1 MPSRLSGLSRKR
13 IAPYLCGGLLGTVA
27 ALATVFPVFA
37 DESHQHGAGPIDL
50 TGGPLLWG
58 WASLAGIF
66 AFLIL
71 SRFLLVKSM
80 VAQTTG
86 KTASVSYFAAIR
98 QFSRNARLFLAYSIL
113 AGLGTGI
120 WGVMFNIY
128 LLRMG
133 FPVTFIG
140 TFWLVNMLSHG
151 AASLPAGFI
160 ADRFGRRR
168 AFFVAT
174 LLSVIAQGSLL
185 FTIEPAIILV
195 LAAIAG
201 FGEAFHGV
209 TGAPFMME
217 NSEPQ
222 ERPHLFSLNASFLQ
236 ISNFG
241 GSMAGGLLPLLW
253 ATTLGVPPLDPS
265 AARWALVMGLPLTLG
280 ALLPLAFM
288 REKAVELAES
298 LKELITLR
306 NVVHFRIVAQL
317 TLLSLVV
324 GVAFGLTVRFFNI
337 FFQDVFKATDS
348 QVGTILAMAALA
360 GAGSILLSPVVAQ
373 RWGQVKGILVTQVL
387 SIPFLLLIAVLPSLS
402 AVTVFFLVRGAVYSI
417 GLPLRNQLSMEF
429 ISAKERGTTA
439 GFTHMSFDLG
449 GGLGAGMAGLL
460 ITGTGF
466 ASAFTVAA
474 ALILV
479 PAILYY
485 VFFAGL
491 EASSQRATT
500 KVPAPVPA
508 GRLSTADSRP
518 A

>member
-1 MPSRLSGLSRKR
+1 MPKRLSGLSRQR
-13 IAPYLCGGLLGTVA
+13 VTPYLRGGLLGAVA
-27 ALATVFPVFA
+27 TLATVFPVLA
-37 DESHQHGAGPIDL
+37 DEAHLHGAGSIDL

-80 VAQTTG
+80 AVQTAG
-86 KTASVSYFAAIR
+86 TAAPVGYFATIR
-98 QFSRNARLFLAYSIL
+98 QFSRNARLFLAYSLL

-120 WGVMFNIY
+120 WGVMFNLY

-168 AFFVAT
+168 AFFIAT
-174 LLSVIAQGSLL
+174 LLSVTAQGSLL
-185 FTIEPAIILV
+185 FTLEPSIILV

-236 ISNFG
+236 LSNFG
-241 GSMAGGLLPLLW
+241 GSLAGGLLPLLW
-253 ATTLGVPPLDPS
+253 ATTLGIPPVDPS
-265 AARWALVMGLPLTLG
+265 AARWALVTGLPLTLG
-280 ALLPLAFM
+280 ALLPLVFM
-288 REKAVELAES
+288 REKSVELAES
-298 LKELITLR
+298 LKDLITLR
-306 NVVHFRIVAQL
+306 YVVHFRIVMQL

-337 FFQDVFKATDS
+337 FFQDIFKATYS
-348 QVGTILAMAALA
+348 QVGTILAMGALA
-360 GAGSILLSPVVAQ
+360 GAGSILISPVVAQ

-387 SIPFLLLIAVLPSLS
+387 SIPLLLMIAFLPSLS

-429 ISAKERGTTA
+429 IGSKERGTTA
-439 GFTHMSFDLG
+439 GFTHTAFDVG
-449 GGLGAGMAGLL
+449 GGLGAGLAGLL

-466 ASAFTVAA
+466 TSAFTVAA
-474 ALILV
+474 TLILV

-491 EASSQRATT
+491 EASRQATT
-500 KVPAPVPA
+500 RVPAPVPA